1 MRQTTLGHDSPT
13 VAILDLGG
21 NSGDS
26 EPVGQRDDQSRRHG
40 DQAASWLRL
49 PFSTPE
55 FVNRLV
61 AGSVSEVGRRTLHMT
76 ITTWDIAGGGPFA
89 ANAIASA
96 GMAKTVDVVQS
107 MLVGPVF
114 DPVLRAIGA
123 DRVKLRA
130 SLCASQLV
138 DIGIMR
144 YAVRVEPLA
153 SMSVDEL
160 VDAVAPTLQR
170 YLTGDI
176 D

>member
-1 MRQTTLGHDSPT
+1 M
-13 VAILDLGG
+13 
-21 NSGDS
+21 
-26 EPVGQRDDQSRRHG
+26 
-40 DQAASWLRL
+40 
-49 PFSTPE
+49 
-55 FVNRLV
+55 
-61 AGSVSEVGRRTLHMT
+61 
-76 ITTWDIAGGGPFA
+76 
-89 ANAIASA
+89 
-96 GMAKTVDVVQS
+96 DVVQS

-138 DIGIMR
+138 GIGIMR